1 MALHLIV
8 QALALYEEDS
18 LSLFTSISQHDAD
31 ERLKT
36 AKRIASVLSVISWNS
51 GRTRQATAL
60 CIIKES
66 KCVTVSFG

>member
-8 QALALYEEDS
+8 QALALYEEDL
-18 LSLFTSISQHDAD
+18 LSLFTSISQRDAD
-31 ERLKT
+31 ERLKA

-66 KCVTVSFG
+66 KCVTVSLG